1 MNILGKGMRDPPGPC
16 WSVQGHSPAGW
27 SMGSTHGMKGAVI
40 QEASAHRS
48 WCDGLTMGI
57 YVAFKCINKGVLNN
71 RKRGDFTFIAA
82 PLKPGLK

>member
-1 MNILGKGMRDPPGPC
+1 
-16 WSVQGHSPAGW
+16 
-27 SMGSTHGMKGAVI
+27 MKGAVI

-48 WCDGLTMGI
+48 CCDGLTKGI

-82 PLKPGLK
+82 PLKPSLKQQNIEEKLCKDMKKLESGQERKAEII